1 MILIR
6 CGAFIL
12 AVECLILL
20 LFTPRPSAAS
30 AILAALFFLF
40 FLILCWTFRTS
51 ANRKATS

>member
-1 MILIR
+1 MTLLR
-6 CGAFIL
+6 WVAFIL
-12 AVECLILL
+12 AAECLTL
-20 LFTPRPSAAS
+20 LFFVPRPTVAS